1 MKKVKDSVEKNNDQV
16 PSDVTNVLNSLE
28 EKGYTSVWMP
38 KGNVKTLR
46 SLLEEKYPN
55 FKMEKL
61 SGTETQFIFVSIKQ

>member
-1 MKKVKDSVEKNNDQV
+1 MKKDTNSGEITEGIVKVM
-16 PSDVTNVLNSLE
+16 NSLE

-38 KGNVKTLR
+38 KENVKTLR

>member
-1 MKKVKDSVEKNNDQV
+1 M
-16 PSDVTNVLNSLE
+16 NSLE

-38 KGNVKTLR
+38 KENVKTLR